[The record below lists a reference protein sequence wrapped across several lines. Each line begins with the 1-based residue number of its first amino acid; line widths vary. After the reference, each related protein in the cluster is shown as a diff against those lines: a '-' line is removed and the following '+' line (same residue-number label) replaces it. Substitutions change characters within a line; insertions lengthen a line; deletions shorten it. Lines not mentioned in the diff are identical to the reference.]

1 MAGALAGFLEAQ
13 VKSTTTTIIAGIIL
27 MSVGVL
33 LLLDRLGVVESGAYV
48 PALMFTA
55 VGGVFLALYIRRREN
70 WWAAIPGSV
79 FLGLA
84 AVAAATR
91 LTDSRAV
98 GALLF
103 LFMAAGF
110 GAVYV
115 RERANW
121 WAFIPCG
128 VMLTLAVIVTLPE
141 ELQGTPVAIVLFL
154 GLAATFGLLSLLPV
168 QAADGTGRMRWPLI
182 PAAVLGMVSAILA
195 LQSVALFIAVDFA
208 VLTVMILAGVGLLVY
223 GFRALSNGHGN
234 RVHGP

>member
-1 MAGALAGFLEAQ
+1 M
-13 VKSTTTTIIAGIIL
+13 KSTTTTIIAGIIL

-33 LLLDRLGVVESGAYV
+33 LLLDRLGVVESGTYL

-55 VGGVFLALYIRRREN
+55 VGGVFLALFVRRREN

-84 AVAAATR
+84 AVAAATQ

-121 WAFIPCG
+121 WALIPCG
-128 VMLTLAVIVTLPE
+128 VMLTLAVIVILPE
-141 ELQGTPVAIVLFL
+141 ELQGTPVATVLFL
-154 GLAATFGLLSLLPV
+154 GLAATFGLLSLIPV
-168 QAADGTGRMRWPLI
+168 QAAGGTGRMRWPLI
-182 PAAVLGMVSAILA
+182 PAAVLGMVSAILV
-195 LQSVALFIAVDFA
+195 LQSAARFIAEDFA
-208 VLTVMILAGVGLLVY
+208 VLTVMILAGIGLLVY
-223 GFRALSNGHGN
+223 GFRASTTGHDN
-234 RVHGP
+234 KVHGR

>member
-1 MAGALAGFLEAQ
+1 VQSANTTILAGIVL
-13 VKSTTTTIIAGIIL
+13 IAL
-27 MSVGVL
+27 GVL
-33 LLLDRLGVVESGAYV
+33 LLLDRLDVLESAAYV
-48 PALMFTA
+48 PMLIFASIGA
-55 VGGVFLALYIRRREN
+55 VFLSLFVHSRDN

-79 FLGLA
+79 FLGMA

-141 ELQGTPVAIVLFL
+141 ELQGTPVAAVLFL
-154 GLAATFGLLSLLPV
+154 GLAATFGLLSLVPV
-168 QAADGTGRMRWPLI
+168 QAAEGTGGMKWPLV

-208 VLTVMILAGVGLLVY
+208 VLTVMILAGIGLLVY